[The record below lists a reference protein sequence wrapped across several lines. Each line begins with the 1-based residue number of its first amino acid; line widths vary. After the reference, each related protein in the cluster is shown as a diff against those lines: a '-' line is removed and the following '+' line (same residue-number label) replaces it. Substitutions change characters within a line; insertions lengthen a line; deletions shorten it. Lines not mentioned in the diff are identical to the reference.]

1 MAPPRSGFAAPP
13 QGGNISGPAKPD
25 PRCPLDQVTARRRW
39 RVLAA
44 LCISLSCGASLAQ
57 SVTLAGSIG
66 DKKALLIIDGQ
77 PQTVGIGQSV
87 SGVTLVRMIDGQAQ
101 VQFGGTTTLL
111 RIGGAPAR
119 LSGTQHAPSA
129 AREIVMAAGLGGHF
143 TSAGAINGKPVKF
156 MVDTGA
162 TLVALSQAEAERIGL
177 DFRSAQRGMTQTAN
191 GAIPVHLVTLS
202 ALRVGEVEVN
212 NVPAVVLPAQ
222 MPYVLLGNSFLS
234 RFQMRRDNDVMRL
247 EQRQ

>member
-1 MAPPRSGFAAPP
+1 MRTLVAGV
-13 QGGNISGPAKPD
+13 
-25 PRCPLDQVTARRRW
+25 LL
-39 RVLAA
+39 VLAGSA
-44 LCISLSCGASLAQ
+44 AAQ
-57 SVTLAGSIG
+57 NVSLAGSIG

-77 PQTVGIGQSV
+77 PHTVAVGQSV
-87 SGVTLVRMIDGQAQ
+87 NGVTLLRMVDGQAQ
-101 VQFGGTTTLL
+101 VQFGGGTSLL

-119 LSGTQHAPSA
+119 LAGAPNVPSA
-129 AREIVMAAGLGGHF
+129 AREIVMSAGLGGHF
-143 TSAGAINGKPVKF
+143 TSAGAINGRPVQF

-162 TLVALSQAEAERIGL
+162 TLVALSQGEAERIGL
-177 DFRSAQRGMTQTAN
+177 DFRSGQRGMTQTAN

-247 EQRQ
+247 EQRR